1 MVPVVLRPYSG
12 EILYSWLAR
21 TAAVYGV
28 DHSDLLGFPATP
40 WDLLAAPAPETLRGL
55 AEFTRM
61 PETALAD
68 LTIAGTDLPQRWW
81 SIRQI
86 TPDPFAPNMEYTYHP
101 TITFCRLCLWNDFI
115 TDGNEYLRLKWMAA
129 VPTICPSHRVPMEDS
144 CNFCSAWGLPISE
157 RTSRGFRFV
166 CADCKRPFASP
177 QIIGRTTLSPEI
189 LILLEFEAALR
200 DALKNERNLRF
211 PGAWIGPKSFLQMV
225 EDLSW
230 LLTRRTE
237 GNGRLFVHHLNRTVF
252 HISRRL
258 YCLPQSRPWL
268 GDFDAR
274 NRLGL
279 LSYIAA
285 LVGGRWIRERLF
297 LNPSPG
303 HSGMAEALT
312 WLCSSD
318 RSTLRHRVAAW
329 PQIGRNTVFTA
340 AYIQLMQDLYTN

>member
-1 MVPVVLRPYSG
+1 
-12 EILYSWLAR
+12 
-21 TAAVYGV
+21 
-28 DHSDLLGFPATP
+28 
-40 WDLLAAPAPETLRGL
+40 
-55 AEFTRM
+55 M

-166 CADCKRPFASP
+166 CAHCKRPFASP

-225 EDLSW
+225 GWSKICLGYS
-230 LLTRRTE
+230 RE
-237 GNGRLFVHHLNRTVF
+237 GRKETADYLFIT
-252 HISRRL
+252 
-258 YCLPQSRPWL
+258 
-268 GDFDAR
+268 
-274 NRLGL
+274 
-279 LSYIAA
+279 
-285 LVGGRWIRERLF
+285 
-297 LNPSPG
+297 
-303 HSGMAEALT
+303 
-312 WLCSSD
+312 
-318 RSTLRHRVAAW
+318 
-329 PQIGRNTVFTA
+329 
-340 AYIQLMQDLYTN
+340 

>member
-28 DHSDLLGFPATP
+28 DYSGLLGFRATP
-40 WDLLAAPAPETLRGL
+40 WDLLAAPAPETLRRL

-81 SIRQI
+81 SVRQI
-86 TPDPFAPNMEYTYHP
+86 TPDSFAPKMEYTYHP

-129 VPTICPSHRVPMEDS
+129 VPTICPLHHLPMEDS
-144 CNFCSAWGLPISE
+144 CNSCSAWELPISV

-166 CADCKRPFASP
+166 CADCKRPLANP
-177 QIIGRTTLSPEI
+177 QISGRTMAAQANI
-189 LILLEFEAALR
+189 ALLEFEAVFL
-200 DALKNERNLRF
+200 DALKNEGNLRF
-211 PGAWIGPKSFLQMV
+211 PGALIGPKYFLQMV
-225 EDLSW
+225 EDLFW
-230 LLTRRTE
+230 LLTRKAE
-237 GNGRLFVHHLNRTVF
+237 GNAQLFVHHLHRTVF
-252 HISRRL
+252 RISKRL
-258 YCLPQSRPWL
+258 HYLPQSRPWP

-279 LSYIAA
+279 LSHIAA
-285 LVGGRWIRERLF
+285 LVGGRSIRERL
-297 LNPSPG
+297 LLPPARR
-303 HSGMAEALT
+303 HSGMTQALS
-312 WLCSSD
+312 WLRSSD
-318 RSTLRHRVAAW
+318 RRTIRRRVAAW
-329 PQIGRNTVFTA
+329 PEIQRNTVFSA
-340 AYIQLMQDLYTN
+340 DCIN

>member
-1 MVPVVLRPYSG
+1 MYKRQVVLRPYSG

-28 DHSDLLGFPATP
+28 DHSGLLGFPATP
-40 WDLLAAPAPETLRGL
+40 WDLLAAPAPETLRRL

-115 TDGNEYLRLKWMAA
+115 TDGNEYLRVKWMAA
-129 VPTICPSHRVPMEDS
+129 LPTICPLHRVPMEDS
-144 CNFCSAWGLPISE
+144 CNSCSAWGLPISV
-157 RTSRGFRFV
+157 RTGRGFRFV

-177 QIIGRTTLSPEI
+177 QISGKTTPSPENI
-189 LILLEFEAALR
+189 VLLEFETAFGE
-200 DALKNERNLRF
+200 ALKNQRSLRF
-211 PGAWIGPKSFLQMV
+211 PGASIGPKYFLQMV
-225 EDLSW
+225 EDLFW
-230 LLTRRTE
+230 LLTRKTV
-237 GNGRLFVHHLNRTVF
+237 GYGRLFVHHLHRTVF
-252 HISRRL
+252 RISPRL
-258 YCLPQSRPWL
+258 YYRPQSRPWP

-279 LSYIAA
+279 LSHTAA
-285 LVGGRWIRERLF
+285 LAGGRSIREQLLLASAGRYY
-297 LNPSPG
+297 
-303 HSGMAEALT
+303 GMTEALT

-318 RSTLRHRVAAW
+318 RSNLRQRVEAW
-329 PQIGRNTVFTA
+329 PQIQRNTVFSA
-340 AYIQLMQDLYTN
+340 D